1 MGRAVPF
8 TIAVTDDFG
17 DAPMFCA
24 EPALGEAL
32 GRVIEER
39 CRQRSDGHTAATDDQ
54 HGEEQLAALSAA
66 LICPR
71 EVGEVEV
78 AFASDMGLVTAMV
91 DELLMENGPRRVAY
105 RQMGPWTERPD
116 EIGNRIEDLT
126 RGLAVGLAE
135 LERLLRLR
143 EARAP

>member
-1 MGRAVPF
+1 M
-8 TIAVTDDFG
+8 
-17 DAPMFCA
+17 APQFA
-24 EPALGEAL
+24 LVEPAGLGQILPEPGDRYEAIL
-32 GRVIEER
+32 SVLTER
-39 CRQRSDGHTAATDDQ
+39 ARQLEQFPPELDDQ
-54 HGEEQLAALSAA
+54 QGEEQLASLAAA
-66 LICPR
+66 LILPR

-78 AFASDMGLVTAMV
+78 AFATDMGLTTSMV